1 MKKTFISLLAVL
13 LLTFFS
19 TAAYAEGNVETYEQN
34 GFTVTLP
41 EEFENAKGVVYTNP
55 YVRTDA
61 GFCLMDYIYFAME
74 PETFYTLANKTAA
87 DLTEEEQQELYARQC
102 DLLCVIGI
110 DGGRGSAEILD
121 LLGVESFTE
130 DDLTQIG
137 QAEDV
142 TFFILEFPAT
152 AEDFKAQIEPEYAQE
167 YTALHDALTESL
179 KNAQF
184 FVPVDPEEALVGRTL
199 NFETV
204 DVNGD
209 PVSSSDL
216 FKDHRITMINV
227 WTTWCHF
234 CLEEMEDLGQMHRRL
249 ADKGAA
255 VLGICADADTMGD
268 LCRQILEEKH
278 VDYINILPFEGMDNA
293 LPLSGYPTS
302 FFVNSEGTIVT
313 RPFAGVPRSGDVAEY
328 EELIDQLLAQEA
340 EIAPD

>member
-1 MKKTFISLLAVL
+1 M
-13 LLTFFS
+13 
-19 TAAYAEGNVETYEQN
+19 
-34 GFTVTLP
+34 
-41 EEFENAKGVVYTNP
+41 
-55 YVRTDA
+55 
-61 GFCLMDYIYFAME
+61 
-74 PETFYTLANKTAA
+74 
-87 DLTEEEQQELYARQC
+87 
-102 DLLCVIGI
+102 
-110 DGGRGSAEILD
+110 
-121 LLGVESFTE
+121 
-130 DDLTQIG
+130 
-137 QAEDV
+137 
-142 TFFILEFPAT
+142 
-152 AEDFKAQIEPEYAQE
+152 
-167 YTALHDALTESL
+167 
-179 KNAQF
+179 
-184 FVPVDPEEALVGRTL
+184 GRTL

-216 FKDHRITMINV
+216 FKDHQITMINV

-278 VDYINILPFEGMDNA
+278 VDYVNILPFEGMDNA

-302 FFVNSEGTIVT
+302 FFVNSEGTIVS

-340 EIAPD
+340 EKTKTESAPQVQENGESVYRVIVSDGGGDPIPGVNVQFCSDTMCMVGETDEEGTAVFESEEGIYTVHILTAPEGYETTEEEFETAETYSDVFIVLQKR